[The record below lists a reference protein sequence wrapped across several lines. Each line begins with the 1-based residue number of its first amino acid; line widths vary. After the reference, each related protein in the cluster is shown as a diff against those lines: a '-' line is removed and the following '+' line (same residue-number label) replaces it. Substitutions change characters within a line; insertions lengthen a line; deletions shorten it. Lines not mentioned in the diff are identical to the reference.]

1 MEVSKNEKNKQLF
14 NVCCE
19 EAYTPYVLIMSCF
32 FFFILIAFLTRFPV
46 EVYVYLSVLLSHNTE
61 WPKSTTLQRITLR
74 KRRLREFKQRRRRRL
89 RKRHLNEFA
98 LPQTLSRL
106 FHLV

>member
-19 EAYTPYVLIMSCF
+19 EAYTPDVLKMSCF
-32 FFFILIAFLTRFPV
+32 FFIAFLTRFPV
-46 EVYVYLSVLLSHNTE
+46 EVYGVYLSVLRVTTQNG
-61 WPKSTTLQRITLR
+61 PKTITLQRLSLR

-89 RKRHLNEFA
+89 RKRHLKNEFA
-98 LPQTLSRL
+98 LPQT
-106 FHLV
+106 

>member
-19 EAYTPYVLIMSCF
+19 EAYTPDVLKISF
-32 FFFILIAFLTRFPV
+32 FFHSYCFSHSISYRSLRLPFCTQ
-46 EVYVYLSVLLSHNTE
+46 SHNTE
-61 WPKSTTLQRITLR
+61 WPKSTTLQRRTLR

-89 RKRHLNEFA
+89 RKRHLKNEFA
-98 LPQTLSRL
+98 LPQTLPRL